1 MQFKDLPQTRKGEL
15 GEQELDKFLVSRRI
29 IPYKPIVDQAHPFDR
44 LCASSDKKK
53 LYIAE
58 CKTKAS
64 RSAYPDTGINKRN
77 YEEYVYIRNKYGI
90 DVWLFFVDEFRM
102 QIYGNLLTEL
112 EMPHTVIH
120 NNRTLKYP
128 LMQSS
133 WDGTP
138 IIYFSL
144 EQMQKVSDISA
155 EVADQM
161 KALSGRSYSYPT
173 YEIDIKNGAM

>member
-1 MQFKDLPQTRKGEL
+1 MRFQDLPQTKKGEL
-15 GEQELDKFLVSRRI
+15 GEQELDKFLISRRI

-44 LCASSDKKK
+44 LCATSDKKK

-58 CKTKAS
+58 CKTKTS
-64 RSAYPDTGINKRN
+64 RSAYPDTGINLRN
-77 YEEYVYIRNKYGI
+77 YEEYVYIHEEYGI
-90 DVWLFFVDEFRM
+90 DVWLFFVDEFKM

-112 EMPHTVIH
+112 IKPCTIVY
-120 NNRTLKYP
+120 NNKTLVYP
-128 LMQSS
+128 WVQSA
-133 WDGTP
+133 WNGTP
-138 IIYFSL
+138 IIYFPL
-144 EQMQKVSDISA
+144 EQMIKVSDISA